1 MHGSTWLT
9 TSGGGLA
16 HPERVEGLART
27 KFKLGNYMSLFTG
40 NAVAQLIFQSDTISK
55 AVLLILFGLSVICW
69 TIFFQRYFLLRLKLK
84 QLKQARSALASVN
97 NLDQLKLTVST
108 LKDTYSGLFL
118 IPAYDLLQERLV
130 SKTEL
135 SQQEKE
141 FFSQQLYTLY
151 DDLVKQE
158 TSSLS
163 IFTAAIEVSP
173 LLGLF
178 GTIWGLVHSF
188 IRISERQSADIV
200 TVAPGIAE
208 ALITTLAGLLVAIPA
223 LVLYHV
229 LLLNVRKIEDS
240 LMVVADRYE
249 MLAKKLWQKEFIH
262 AHAQNSSTEKSDI
275 AAGKP
280 YTSY

>member
-1 MHGSTWLT
+1 
-9 TSGGGLA
+9 
-16 HPERVEGLART
+16 
-27 KFKLGNYMSLFTG
+27 MSLFTG
-40 NAVAQLIFQSDTISK
+40 NAVAQLIFQSDAISK

-69 TIFFQRYFLLRLKLK
+69 TVFFQRYFLLRLKLK
-84 QLKQARSALASVN
+84 QLAQARSALASVN
-97 NLDQLKLTVST
+97 SLDQLKLTVAT
-108 LKDTYSGLFL
+108 LRDTYSALFL
-118 IPAYDLLQERLV
+118 TPAYDLLQERLV
-130 SKTEL
+130 NKTEI

-158 TSSLS
+158 TASLS

-229 LLLNVRKIEDS
+229 LLLNVRKIEDR

-249 MLAKKLWQKEFIH
+249 MLAKKLWQKEFMH
-262 AHAQNSSTEKSDI
+262 AHTEISSTEKPDI

>member
-1 MHGSTWLT
+1 
-9 TSGGGLA
+9 
-16 HPERVEGLART
+16 
-27 KFKLGNYMSLFTG
+27 MSLFTG

-55 AVLLILFGLSVICW
+55 AVLLILFGLSIICW

-84 QLKQARSALASVN
+84 QLTQTRSALASVN
-97 NLDQLKLTVST
+97 SLDQLKLTVST
-108 LKDTYSGLFL
+108 LKDTYPALFL
-118 IPAYDLLQERLV
+118 TPAYDLLQERLV

-141 FFSQQLYTLY
+141 FFSQQIYTLY

-223 LVLYHV
+223 LVLYHI

-262 AHAQNSSTEKSDI
+262 AHTQISSTEKPDI

-280 YTSY
+280 HAFN